1 MDVVLIV
8 VDALRFSDV
17 GCYGREADITPNI
30 DRIAEE
36 GVVFERAFSQSN
48 YTDVCLSSIMSGKA
62 PYGHGVRHHGA
73 SYTEENIAGI
83 RETGTEFLPQTL
95 SKQGYTTVG
104 LDWMGRWH
112 RWGYDEYGVGGDS
125 EPSLSHHVRD
135 VVKSGVKRLPDRVV
149 NRIENASY
157 RLAGVPDPRADC
169 EQLTDMAVDAFDR
182 IDDDLFAFVHYWD
195 VHPPFLPPGK
205 YEKQFTY
212 DGEDCHLSEFF
223 APDAKGRQGGEYA
236 PYVTG
241 ERETLADSKEA
252 YDGTVA
258 WVDEQIGRLY
268 DHLAETGRLNETLF
282 VVTADHGHYFGEH
295 GIFSNNCG
303 LYDGSVRV
311 PLVVHHPNLPPQR
324 VPGLVQH
331 TDLRPTVH
339 DFLDLPIPDNIRGN
353 VLPETREYVFAEAVE
368 SRMRMVR
375 TEDWKFIR
383 PLNIAYLRDQYWYDQ
398 DGADELYD
406 LNEDSGETRNVADDY
421 PDVAAEMEALLEQE
435 LEEQR
440 TVEQSSG
447 RTVEDDISDEEIAS
461 VRSNLQSLGYLDER

>member
-48 YTDVCLSSIMSGKA
+48 YTEVCLSSIMSGKA
-62 PYGHGVRHHGA
+62 PAGHGVQYHGA

-83 RETGTEFLPQTL
+83 GETGTEFLPQTL
-95 SKQGYTTVG
+95 SEQGYTTVG

-112 RWGYDEYGVGGDS
+112 GWGYDEYGVGEES
-125 EPSLSHHVRD
+125 EPGTSDRIRD
-135 VVKSGVKRLPDRVV
+135 TLKTGIKRLPDPVV
-149 NRIENASY
+149 DRLQNLSY
-157 RLAGVPDPRADC
+157 RLSGVPDPRADC
-169 EQLTDMAVDAFDR
+169 EQLTDLAVDAVDR
-182 IDDDLFAFVHYWD
+182 IDDDLFLFLHYWD
-195 VHPPFLPPGK
+195 VHPPFLPPDE
-205 YEKQFTY
+205 YDHFEY
-212 DGEDCHLSEFF
+212 DGEDRHLSEFF
-223 APDAKGRQGGEYA
+223 ASDAKGRQGGEYA

-268 DHLAETGRLNETLF
+268 DHLAEAGRPDETLF

-295 GIFSNNCG
+295 GIFSDNCG

-311 PLVVHHPNLPPQR
+311 PLVVHHPDLPPQR

-339 DFLDLPIPDNIRGN
+339 DFLDLPIPDDVRGN

-368 SRMRMVR
+368 SRMRMIR

-383 PLNIAYLRDQYWYDQ
+383 PLDVAYLRNQYWYDQ

-406 LNEDSGETRNVADDY
+406 LNEDPGETTNVADDY
-421 PDVAAEMEALLEQE
+421 SDVAAEMEVLLERE

-440 TVEQSSG
+440 SVERSSG
-447 RTVEDDISDEEIAS
+447 GTVEDDISDEEIAS